1 MTNSEKPM
9 TREIT
14 ISLEEDLIE
23 AATRRARA
31 QQTTIDELFRRWLA
45 DYVRTQDAL
54 KAFDALTEELSGKVR
69 IGRKLP
75 RESMNEC

>member
-1 MTNSEKPM
+1 M

-31 QQTTIDELFRRWLA
+31 EETTLDELFRRWLA
-45 DYVRTQDAL
+45 DYARAQENL
-54 KAFDALTEELSGKVR
+54 QAFDTLTNSLSGKVR
-69 IGRKLP
+69 IGRKLT
-75 RESMNEC
+75 REEMNAR

>member
-1 MTNSEKPM
+1 M

-31 QQTTIDELFRRWLA
+31 QQTTIDELFRLWLA
-45 DYVRTQDAL
+45 DYVRTRTRL
-54 KAFDALTEELSGKVR
+54 R
-69 IGRKLP
+69 R
-75 RESMNEC
+75 SMP